1 MVEAAEAAQNWSHQ
15 RVDHACIMTSLP
27 LEDQSIKESAGQED
41 GREESG
47 EQSRAAQSTARCW
60 IKERSDHT
68 KNCQH
73 VAASRRG
80 KGQARERE
88 REKQIASEYER
99 ERSKRGNE
107 VSRDAEN
114 RNVNR
119 CQWNRDRV
127 GIGIA
132 IGIKVLA
139 EALWRLLRAQE
150 KDEEDVDRTGN

>member
-1 MVEAAEAAQNWSHQ
+1 MVEAKDEAEAAQNWSHQ

-47 EQSRAAQSTARCW
+47 EQSRAALSTARCW

-80 KGQARERE
+80 KGQARERDRQIANECEIE
-88 REKQIASEYER
+88 REIER
-99 ERSKRGNE
+99 GKT
-107 VSRDAEN
+107 
-114 RNVNR
+114 
-119 CQWNRDRV
+119 
-127 GIGIA
+127 
-132 IGIKVLA
+132 
-139 EALWRLLRAQE
+139 RLVE
-150 KDEEDVDRTGN
+150 MPKTET